1 MTYVV
6 ALSDNL
12 YILTVDET
20 NVNNLFED
28 NFFEVCHAD
37 NSYPVTT

>member
-6 ALSDNL
+6 ASSDNL

-28 NFFEVCHAD
+28 NFLKC
-37 NSYPVTT
+37 VTRITRTP